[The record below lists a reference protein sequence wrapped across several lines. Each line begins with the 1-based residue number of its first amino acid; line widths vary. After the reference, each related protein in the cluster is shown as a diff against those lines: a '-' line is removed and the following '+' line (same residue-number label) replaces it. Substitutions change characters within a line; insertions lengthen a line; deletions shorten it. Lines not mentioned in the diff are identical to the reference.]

1 MFFAF
6 VNHLEWFVFN
16 LCFLEF
22 NPAALSVFRGVGPS
36 EEWQAS
42 RGYGVEDKELSL
54 VGSQRNVAFATDAF
68 LPVFGVYGD
77 AAVTCREGLI
87 DPTQGGIFWSPDKAM
102 ERRQSLLSE
111 QSIKQAT
118 YNKIK
123 KTTSSYANTRND
135 LLKKRNELQA
145 RKEASSSLQDKES
158 INAAIKDI
166 EAELGNM

>member
-1 MFFAF
+1 MKSILWQNTRKPFLPFLHKSQKLFTGLDSTRPGKDTDLIFPKNSPSNEPAF
-6 VNHLEWFVFN
+6 LMNTNNHLC
-16 LCFLEF
+16 LT
-22 NPAALSVFRGVGPS
+22 SVFVVS
-36 EEWQAS
+36 CTL
-42 RGYGVEDKELSL
+42 LSSCSTT
-54 VGSQRNVAFATDAF
+54 G
-68 LPVFGVYGD
+68 
-77 AAVTCREGLI
+77 

-111 QSIKQAT
+111 QSVKQAT

-123 KTTSSYANTRND
+123 KTTSSYANTRD
-135 LLKKRNELQA
+135 DILKKRNELQA